1 MPVRKDILSAQAIS
15 PDQEAVAA
23 VIAILEE
30 RLLAVIGENER
41 HELPAQLETAGM
53 NVVNDNPAQEIALE
67 SFTRVSGRLP

>member
-1 MPVRKDILSAQAIS
+1 MPVRKDILSSLAIS

-53 NVVNDNPAQEIALE
+53 NVANDNPIPEIALE